1 VSFSLPGLP
10 DLSTRL
16 EANEWMDDFSI
27 SDERLTQALRDL
39 RLTNRLVA
47 GYAATDAV
55 LDPFL
60 RECDHLR
67 LLDIGCGSGDYL
79 VHLARRGARFGCT
92 VTLIGVDANPVTVG
106 HARAYLDEQL
116 SRSLRSQVRVEI
128 EDALAFPCD
137 DNAVDIAHAALFL
150 HHFHGDA
157 ARRLLR
163 QMQRVSRHGIVV
175 NDLHRH
181 PLAWIGIWLLS
192 RGLRMA
198 PMVQHDGP
206 MSVRRGF
213 RADELRALAQA
224 AGLPAPSIR
233 WHWAF
238 RWTLSTIGNG
248 E

>member
-1 VSFSLPGLP
+1 
-10 DLSTRL
+10 
-16 EANEWMDDFSI
+16 MDDFSI
-27 SDERLTQALRDL
+27 TGARLTQALRDL
-39 RLTNRLVA
+39 HRINRLF
-47 GYAATDAV
+47 GGHAATDAV
-55 LDPFL
+55 LDPEL
-60 RECDHLR
+60 RQRDHVR
-67 LLDIGCGSGDYL
+67 LLDLGCGSGDYL
-79 VHLARRGARFGCT
+79 VHLARRGAQFGCT
-92 VTLIGVDANPVTVG
+92 MELIGVDANPVTVG
-106 HARAYLDEQL
+106 HARAHLDEQL
-116 SRSLRSQVRVEI
+116 PRSLRSQVRVEI
-128 EDALAFPCD
+128 GDALAFPCD
-137 DNAVDIAHAALFL
+137 DNAVDITHAALFL

-224 AGLPAPSIR
+224 AGLPVPSIR

-238 RWTLSTIGNG
+238 RWTLSTISNG
-248 E
+248 D